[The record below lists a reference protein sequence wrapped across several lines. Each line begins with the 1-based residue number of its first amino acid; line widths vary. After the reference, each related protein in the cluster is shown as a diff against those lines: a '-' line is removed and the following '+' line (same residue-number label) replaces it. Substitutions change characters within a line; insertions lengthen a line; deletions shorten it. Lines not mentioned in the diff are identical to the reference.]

1 MEQSNDFLLSVLT
14 PFLTLSR
21 YSQKSLQGALKLNMI
36 LRKYNLNLVTLES
49 LTAGLVAKSIV
60 DIPSFGANL
69 YGGLIV
75 YDTSAKRSWL
85 GVTTPSVYSRETAK
99 QMAEGGL
106 RQSRALVSL
115 AVTGNSSPSPE
126 HLEALG
132 VVDMGLSIRRPK
144 GKMVTFTKRIV
155 LCEEDPELLSLCAR
169 FQKEAH
175 SEDQNLKSVPIQLGQ
190 VLPQGYQYFTSPL
203 YDQKKGQSVHF
214 ATIQTTAQV
223 GQVLRLATVAIA
235 TSWAAEKI
243 ETFFQHTGLSEQE
256 IQNEKLLPCTP
267 EDFLYTTCNEPSYVI
282 RKHLDLNHLSCQ
294 GFNMETISSP
304 PGPCCGIPS
313 KKDYNPQC
321 PRVFSSLSHHAKP
334 NLHNNR
340 ANPN

>member
-1 MEQSNDFLLSVLT
+1 MERSNDFLLSVLT

-49 LTAGLVAKSIV
+49 LTAGLVAKSLV

-132 VVDMGLSIRRPK
+132 AVDMGLSIRRPK
-144 GKMVTFTKRIV
+144 EKMVTFTKRIV
-155 LCEEDPELLSLCAR
+155 LCEEDPELLSMLSLPKR
-169 FQKEAH
+169 SSFGR
-175 SEDQNLKSVPIQLGQ
+175 SKS
-190 VLPQGYQYFTSPL
+190 
-203 YDQKKGQSVHF
+203 
-214 ATIQTTAQV
+214 
-223 GQVLRLATVAIA
+223 
-235 TSWAAEKI
+235 
-243 ETFFQHTGLSEQE
+243 
-256 IQNEKLLPCTP
+256 
-267 EDFLYTTCNEPSYVI
+267 
-282 RKHLDLNHLSCQ
+282 
-294 GFNMETISSP
+294 
-304 PGPCCGIPS
+304 
-313 KKDYNPQC
+313 
-321 PRVFSSLSHHAKP
+321 
-334 NLHNNR
+334 
-340 ANPN
+340 